1 MNTLQTL
8 FIHILFVFMCHSHL
22 YFSFNTLLMPQWI
35 KIQSLL
41 EINNTQNIQR
51 ILECFTVRV
60 LQTFSDSTWTH
71 VLTAASQMTQRGLR
85 PRSNHIHKCFLV
97 SWISTLA
104 LSHLSWT
111 QRQGKKLS
119 ESIRMHSRFDLFRML
134 RCSITPHQQRAQ
146 QQTLGA
152 TFPFNTASDYRL
164 KGMYKQGGNSF
175 FKVYLPFFF
184 NRIIRR
190 N

>member
-1 MNTLQTL
+1 MSHEGSLDQCICLLLHLIWTHMQVGVREGDDAIHNNPKEQHSLHMNTQQTL

-60 LQTFSDSTWTH
+60 LKTSSDSTWRNVPTA
-71 VLTAASQMTQRGLR
+71 AASQMTQRGPR

-97 SWISTLA
+97 SVISTLT
-104 LSHLSWT
+104 LSHLVWRP
-111 QRQGKKLS
+111 RQGK
-119 ESIRMHSRFDLFRML
+119 
-134 RCSITPHQQRAQ
+134 
-146 QQTLGA
+146 GA
-152 TFPFNTASDYRL
+152 L
-164 KGMYKQGGNSF
+164 
-175 FKVYLPFFF
+175 
-184 NRIIRR
+184 
-190 N
+190 